1 MIANDKVQPEEKRRK
16 IDHFCEDFT
25 DPEVDNQRIREV
37 RAIMSPQLLIQELPL
52 SQKCKDTVLKAREEV
67 SNIVKGKDINRLLVI
82 VGPCTTHDEEATLEF
97 AARIAAERERFKDDL
112 CIIQRVYFEKPS
124 KLGWKGLIHDPALDE
139 SFMVN
144 TGLRMCRKILHG
156 VNSLG
161 VPCAVQFLDC
171 TTPQYLSDL
180 AAWSALERAEGQI
193 YRELASGLSMPIGFE
208 NSVNGDVDVA
218 IEACQASAYPQCF
231 FSTSKQGTCSIVYS
245 YGNKDCAVVLRGGKS
260 GPNYDE
266 QHVQSTLHKI
276 NKSSKFFWQ
285 CRSVF
290 IDCSGS
296 NADNDHK
303 KQSKVVAAVSEQL
316 KKGQRGICGVL
327 LKSNLFDGAQ
337 QLPVVAEP
345 DFGHRRKAA
354 EVGQGTGG
362 DVGEQRRRGIRYG
375 VSLTDACIDWVATVQ
390 ILETLAEAARA
401 RRQADWKIASEAYV
415 ANIR

>member
-1 MIANDKVQPEEKRRK
+1 MVANDKVQPEEKRRK

-52 SQKCKDTVLKAREEV
+52 SRKCKETVLKAREEAAK
-67 SNIVKGKDINRLLVI
+67 IVQGKDDRLLVI

-97 AARIAAERERFKDDL
+97 AGRIAAERERFKDDL
-112 CIIQRVYFEKPS
+112 CIMQRVYFEKPS
-124 KLGWKGLIHDPALDE
+124 KSGWKGLIHDPALDE

-180 AAWSALERAEGQI
+180 ASWSALERAEGQI

-208 NSVNGDVDVA
+208 NSTNGDVDVA
-218 IEACQASAYPQCF
+218 IDACQASTKPQCF

-245 YGNKDCAVVLRGGKS
+245 YGNKDCTVLLRGGKS

-266 QHVQSTLHKI
+266 QHVQSTLDKI
-276 NKSSKFFWQ
+276 GKSSGIS
-285 CRSVF
+285 RSLL
-290 IDCSGS
+290 IDLSGS
-296 NADNDHK
+296 NADHDHK
-303 KQSKVVAAVSEQL
+303 KQSKVADAVCEQL
-316 KKGQRGICGVL
+316 KKGQRGICGVI

-345 DFGHRRKAA
+345 DFGHRKKAA

-390 ILETLAEAARA
+390 VLETLAEAARA
-401 RRQADWKIASEAYV
+401 RRQATKAS
-415 ANIR
+415 